1 MDDAAKRAATPCEE
15 ARVRVYS
22 HHVVGFGPGR
32 RDAVFAHIQAQGV
45 PAITGAGGRLFA
57 LFKPLIGLSLNHAI
71 LICEWADDALAA
83 RSATLA
89 LRGLTDIEIKHDD
102 LWDAT
107 LRPAPGKTLPHMHG
121 LYSHRRFDVR
131 AADLPRF
138 LELSGAAWDNFETAF
153 GSEVR
158 STRHFPATAATDPTG
173 LPPAFLSTAR
183 CLGTGSKPITANP
196 AFTRWLENAEPM
208 MPRPN
213 IPTCVASSAMK
224 SSPSPGSA
232 DLSTRPVPL
241 LDCAKPGRATLRGNI
256 SAGAFVGRSSIIH
269 RSFFGQRQRG
279 RS

>member
-1 MDDAAKRAATPCEE
+1 M
-15 ARVRVYS
+15 RVYS

-153 GSEVR
+153 GSEVIGLWR
-158 STRHFPATAATDPTG
+158 SRVVPA
-173 LPPAFLSTAR
+173 
-183 CLGTGSKPITANP
+183 
-196 AFTRWLENAEPM
+196 
-208 MPRPN
+208 
-213 IPTCVASSAMK
+213 
-224 SSPSPGSA
+224 PG
-232 DLSTRPVPL
+232 VV
-241 LDCAKPGRATLRGNI
+241 TLRLTAWYADMAAWERSRWFNKTPGGEVANANLAERYAMTLD
-256 SAGAFVGRSSIIH
+256 SAVSIV
-269 RSFFGQRQRG
+269 QRVA
-279 RS
+279 